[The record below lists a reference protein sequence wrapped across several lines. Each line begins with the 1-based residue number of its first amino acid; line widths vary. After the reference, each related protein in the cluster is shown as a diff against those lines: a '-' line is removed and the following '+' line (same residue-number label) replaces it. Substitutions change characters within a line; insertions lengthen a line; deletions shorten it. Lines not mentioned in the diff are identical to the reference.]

1 MPNHVQNKLI
11 VSAQSEVE
19 LTNFLQSI
27 RCKDDEERVID
38 FNTII
43 PMPQDLR
50 DTECSSRVSNA
61 IEYFLYKENRTDKIQ
76 KFNNCTININFMK
89 SLDSK
94 EENERNEIYNL
105 GKKYVE
111 LYEKYGY
118 HNWYD
123 WSLAH
128 WGTKWNAYDTY
139 IEVEGNT
146 YASICFTTAWSDVTE
161 LMEKL
166 AKQNPNID
174 FEYKCASE
182 DVGTC
187 CVNAYTSVEVEGELC
202 VDYLD
207 NDSEEAIQM
216 YCECWGY
223 DFDDFYRDE
232 KGYWHNR
239 EWEESDDD

>member
-1 MPNHVQNKLI
+1 MPNNVQNKLI

-27 RCKDDEERVID
+27 RGKDVEESVID

-50 DTECSSRVSNA
+50 DTEYSSNVVNA
-61 IEYFLYKENRTDKIQ
+61 IEYFLYKENRTDEVKN
-76 KFNNCTININFMK
+76 FHRYTIDIDIDFMK

-94 EENERNEIYNL
+94 EESKRNEIYNL

-123 WSLAH
+123 WSKAH
-128 WGTKWNAYDTY
+128 WGTKWNAYDSY
-139 IEVEGNT
+139 IEVDGKTN
-146 YASICFTTAWSDVTE
+146 ASIVFTTAWTDVSE
-161 LMEKL
+161 LMREL

-174 FEYKCASE
+174 FEYMCASE
-182 DVGTC
+182 DIGTY
-187 CVNAYTSVEVEGELC
+187 CVNAYTSVEGELC

-207 NDSEEAIQM
+207 CDSEEAIQT

-223 DFDDFYRDE
+223 DFNDFYRDE
-232 KGYWHNR
+232 DGYWNNR
-239 EWEESDDD
+239 DWEEKYDE